1 MEQKEVFSI
10 SYDLPLQ
17 DIAGNVLDV
26 KITTNSYDPVAAE
39 MVAKIADKVVKEGV
53 KEEKSNFDV
62 FKINTELANQAHA
75 VPMVASISSISPAEF
90 NIPRPDLKRSATY
103 DV

>member
-1 MEQKEVFSI
+1 MEQEKFSI

-75 VPMVASISSISPAEF
+75 VPMVAGISSISPAEF
-90 NIPRPDLKRSATY
+90 IRPPDLKRSATTY
-103 DV
+103 DA